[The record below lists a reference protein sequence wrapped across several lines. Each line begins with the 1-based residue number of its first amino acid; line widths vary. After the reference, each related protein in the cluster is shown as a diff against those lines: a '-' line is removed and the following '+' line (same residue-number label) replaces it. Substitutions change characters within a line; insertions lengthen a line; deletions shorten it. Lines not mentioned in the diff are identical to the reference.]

1 MLTVFQTAV
10 IPSFGPFSPA
20 QKERLKTAHP
30 RQEVHF
36 FDHLPTPAELAGFD
50 CIIGNPPVS
59 LIKELPDLKL
69 LQLCSAG
76 VDVYVNDP
84 DYSRQVIL
92 ANASGAY
99 GEIIAEFTIGMHLYL
114 LKQLGQYRD
123 AMAEGRWEML
133 GQVSQLAGSTVVC
146 LGTGD
151 LGASYAKKAQLL
163 GAHTIGVKRTPAAN
177 LPGFDQV
184 ATMDQLEEVL
194 PQADALVLSLP
205 DTPETRQILNARTLS
220 CCKDGVLVINIGRG
234 TAIDTEALCQALD
247 AGKVGAAGL
256 DVTDPEPLPQEHRLW
271 KYPNV
276 LITPHVTGGSCNAV
290 SREWIVEIA
299 NRNISAFIE
308 TGAVPHAID
317 IERKY

>member
-1 MLTVFQTAV
+1 VLTVFQTAV
-10 IPSFGPFSPA
+10 IPSFGPFSLA

-36 FDHLPTPAELAGFD
+36 FDHLPIPAELAGFD

-84 DYSRQVIL
+84 DYPRQVIL

-194 PQADALVLSLP
+194 PQA
-205 DTPETRQILNARTLS
+205 TPWSSPSPTPPKRAKSSMPAPSPAARTAS
-220 CCKDGVLVINIGRG
+220 WSSISGGGPPSTPRPSARRWTPAKSAPPGWMSPIPSPFPKS
-234 TAIDTEALCQALD
+234 TAS
-247 AGKVGAAGL
+247 G
-256 DVTDPEPLPQEHRLW
+256 
-271 KYPNV
+271 N
-276 LITPHVTGGSCNAV
+276 TPTC
-290 SREWIVEIA
+290 
-299 NRNISAFIE
+299 
-308 TGAVPHAID
+308 
-317 IERKY
+317 